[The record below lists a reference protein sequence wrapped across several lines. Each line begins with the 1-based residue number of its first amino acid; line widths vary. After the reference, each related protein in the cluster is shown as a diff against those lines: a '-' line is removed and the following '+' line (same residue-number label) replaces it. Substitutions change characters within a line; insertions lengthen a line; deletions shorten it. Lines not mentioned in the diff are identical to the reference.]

1 MPQQHRSHKFF
12 PESTRR
18 KEFLVRVAGTPGS
31 ESSARGSTSEMNK
44 RPKLGR
50 RQAALSGGNWV
61 AGGGHLDDWPWV
73 SAREGVGPQA
83 LKGRPCDGE

>member
-1 MPQQHRSHKFF
+1 M
-12 PESTRR
+12 
-18 KEFLVRVAGTPGS
+18 AGTPGS

-61 AGGGHLDDWPWV
+61 AGGGIWMTGRGSRHG
-73 SAREGVGPQA
+73 RA
-83 LKGRPCDGE
+83 LGRKRSKADLATASSRAIVW